1 MATASVRQFDCTP
14 DDVFAVLG
22 DGWVYPAWVVG
33 ASRMRAV
40 DPEWPAEGARIHH
53 SLGVWPVLIDDDTQI
68 IEWTPPRR
76 IRLRAKAGP
85 LGRAVVVIEVRPR
98 GDGCVVRLAEEPV
111 GGAGR
116 LPRFLWAPLLH
127 LRNEET
133 IRRLRYLSEGRRLER
148 DASLADDAAEQTSRP
163 EVPAPAEG
171 TPDADAV
178 ADGAEAT
185 EATAAAA
192 PAGEADA

>member
-1 MATASVRQFDCTP
+1 MATASVRLFDCTP

-22 DGWVYPAWVVG
+22 DGWLYPAWVVG

-40 DPEWPAEGARIHH
+40 DPDWPAEGARIHH
-53 SLGVWPVLIDDDTQI
+53 SLGAWPVLIDDDTQMV
-68 IEWTPPRR
+68 EWTPPHR

-116 LPRFLWAPLLH
+116 VPRFLWAPLLH

-133 IRRLRYLSEGRRLER
+133 IQRLRFLAEGRHRDR
-148 DASLADDAAEQTSRP
+148 DARENGEGADARPTVPTPPEGNADADATADAAEATDADDAA
-163 EVPAPAEG
+163 
-171 TPDADAV
+171 
-178 ADGAEAT
+178 
-185 EATAAAA
+185 
-192 PAGEADA
+192 AGRA

>member
-1 MATASVRQFDCTP
+1 MATASVREFDCTP

-22 DGWVYPAWVVG
+22 DGWVHPAWVVG

-53 SLGVWPVLIDDDTQI
+53 SLGIWPVLVDDDTQI
-68 IEWTPPRR
+68 VEWTPPRR

-85 LGRAVVVIEVRPR
+85 FGRAVVVIEVRPR
-98 GDGCVVRLAEEPV
+98 ADGCVVRLAEEPV

-116 LPRFLWAPLLH
+116 LPRFVWAPLLH

-148 DASLADDAAEQTSRP
+148 EASSPPGTTDKTSRP

-171 TPDADAV
+171 MPDADAA
-178 ADGAEAT
+178 ADAAEAT
-185 EATAAAA
+185 QANAAAA
-192 PAGEADA
+192 GET

>member
-22 DGWVYPAWVVG
+22 DGWVYPTWVVG

-40 DPEWPAEGARIHH
+40 DPDWPTEGSRIHH
-53 SLGVWPVLIDDDTQI
+53 SLGVWPVLIDDETQI

-76 IRLRAKAGP
+76 VRLRAKAGP
-85 LGRAVVVIEVRPR
+85 LGRAVVVIEVRPH

-111 GGAGR
+111 GAAGR

-133 IRRLRYLSEGRRLER
+133 IRRLRYLSEGRRIER
-148 DASLADDAAEQTSRP
+148 EASPSRSSDDKTSRP
-163 EVPAPAEG
+163 GVPTPAEG
-171 TPDADAV
+171 TPGADAI

-185 EATAAAA
+185 EANAAAA
-192 PAGEADA
+192 STGEA